1 MTPPT
6 RGAVLSTLPA
16 GRGDRRLALTVVLVS
31 VAIFLAAVPFAK
43 KPLTPIAAFIPIYES
58 ALVINDLI
66 TAVMLF
72 GQFSILR
79 SRALFVLASGYLF
92 TAFITVP
99 HALSFPGLFAP
110 TGLLGAGPQTT
121 AWLYMFWH
129 GGFPLFVVAY
139 VLLKG
144 ARRERGWTWGR
155 PGSVVLCGVAMI
167 AAVVCGITLLV
178 TAGRD
183 LLPAVIQGIHYTPTM
198 IFVSSSVWALSL
210 LALAV
215 LWRRRPHSVLDLW
228 LMVVMCAWIFD
239 IALAALLNSGRWD
252 LGFYAGRIY
261 GLLAASFVLLVLLL
275 ENGRLYARLV
285 EAHEGERQ
293 ERQRAQQAEE
303 AAAAA
308 NQAKSEFLSRMS
320 HELRTPL
327 NGILG
332 FAQLLELDA
341 QNPEQREGID
351 HILRGGR
358 HLLAL
363 INEILDL
370 ARIESGTVS
379 LSLEP
384 ASIGEL
390 MLECRQLTEPMA
402 GQRGIRM
409 VFPPES
415 QICVI
420 ADRTRLKQVLLNLLS
435 NAIKYNRAGGAVV
448 VGYESVDSR
457 VRVSVQDT
465 GPGLRPEQVQA
476 LFQPFNR
483 LGQESGPVEGTG
495 IGLVVTKKLVEL
507 MGGTI
512 GVASTVG
519 AGSVFFIELKS
530 AEPVSAADRGLG
542 EELESVSEDTNE
554 AAIPALLYVE
564 DNPANLTL
572 VEEII
577 RFRSGLRLLSAPD
590 ARLGIEL
597 ARAHRPR
604 VILMDLH
611 LPGMSGDDAL
621 KILRDDRRTAHIP
634 VIAITAHAMPRD
646 VAKGLA
652 AGYFRYLTKPLLLD
666 AFTEAIDSAL
676 TVASG
681 SQARN
686 DPSEP

>member
-1 MTPPT
+1 
-6 RGAVLSTLPA
+6 
-16 GRGDRRLALTVVLVS
+16 
-31 VAIFLAAVPFAK
+31 
-43 KPLTPIAAFIPIYES
+43 
-58 ALVINDLI
+58 
-66 TAVMLF
+66 
-72 GQFSILR
+72 
-79 SRALFVLASGYLF
+79 
-92 TAFITVP
+92 
-99 HALSFPGLFAP
+99 
-110 TGLLGAGPQTT
+110 
-121 AWLYMFWH
+121 
-129 GGFPLFVVAY
+129 
-139 VLLKG
+139 
-144 ARRERGWTWGR
+144 
-155 PGSVVLCGVAMI
+155 
-167 AAVVCGITLLV
+167 
-178 TAGRD
+178 
-183 LLPAVIQGIHYTPTM
+183 
-198 IFVSSSVWALSL
+198 
-210 LALAV
+210 
-215 LWRRRPHSVLDLW
+215 
-228 LMVVMCAWIFD
+228 
-239 IALAALLNSGRWD
+239 
-252 LGFYAGRIY
+252 
-261 GLLAASFVLLVLLL
+261 
-275 ENGRLYARLV
+275 
-285 EAHEGERQ
+285 
-293 ERQRAQQAEE
+293 
-303 AAAAA
+303 
-308 NQAKSEFLSRMS
+308 
-320 HELRTPL
+320 
-327 NGILG
+327 
-332 FAQLLELDA
+332 
-341 QNPEQREGID
+341 
-351 HILRGGR
+351 
-358 HLLAL
+358 
-363 INEILDL
+363 
-370 ARIESGTVS
+370 
-379 LSLEP
+379 
-384 ASIGEL
+384 
-390 MLECRQLTEPMA
+390 
-402 GQRGIRM
+402 
-409 VFPPES
+409 
-415 QICVI
+415 
-420 ADRTRLKQVLLNLLS
+420 
-435 NAIKYNRAGGAVV
+435 
-448 VGYESVDSR
+448 
-457 VRVSVQDT
+457 
-465 GPGLRPEQVQA
+465 VQA

-686 DPSEP
+686 DPREP

>member
-1 MTPPT
+1 MTP
-6 RGAVLSTLPA
+6 RFSLSLRAKLLAVILATTLVA
-16 GRGDRRLALTVVLVS
+16 LA
-31 VAIFLAAVPFAK
+31 VA
-43 KPLTPIAAFIPIYES
+43 
-58 ALVINDLI
+58 
-66 TAVMLF
+66 
-72 GQFSILR
+72 
-79 SRALFVLASGYLF
+79 
-92 TAFITVP
+92 
-99 HALSFPGLFAP
+99 
-110 TGLLGAGPQTT
+110 
-121 AWLYMFWH
+121 
-129 GGFPLFVVAY
+129 
-139 VLLKG
+139 
-144 ARRERGWTWGR
+144 
-155 PGSVVLCGVAMI
+155 LCAMI
-167 AAVVCGITLLV
+167 AYDLRLFQSKSVAELETQAELLGKTTAPALQFDDPKVAQENLQLLRFRPEIQAAAIYDARGAMFAKYAASPGQDRFPKLPEANGARTEGRALVLFQRIQDQGQILGTVYLRADFELYGRILSYAGIAGLVAIVAMLVALLTSARMQNVITRPILAIADIARHVVTTRDYSVRALKT
-178 TAGRD
+178 TADEVG
-183 LLPAVIQGIHYTPTM
+183 
-198 IFVSSSVWALSL
+198 
-210 LALAV
+210 ALAEAFNDMLDEIQKRELDLEREV
-215 LWRRRPHSVLDLW
+215 AERRRSEQE
-228 LMVVMCAWIFD
+228 I
-239 IALAALLNSGRWD
+239 
-252 LGFYAGRIY
+252 
-261 GLLAASFVLLVLLL
+261 
-275 ENGRLYARLV
+275 ARLNAELEDRV
-285 EAHEGERQ
+285 RERTAQLEASNRELAQARKEAER
-293 ERQRAQQAEE
+293 
-303 AAAAA
+303 A
-308 NQAKSEFLSRMS
+308 NEAKSEFLSSMS

-327 NGILG
+327 NAILG
-332 FAQLLELDA
+332 FGQILASETLQQTAAQKKEFL
-341 QNPEQREGID
+341 N
-351 HILRGGR
+351 HILKAGR

-370 ARIESGTVS
+370 ARIESGAVS

-435 NAIKYNRAGGAVV
+435 NAIKYNREGGAVV
-448 VGYESVDSR
+448 VGYESVDSQR

-512 GVASTVG
+512 GVSSTVG
-519 AGSVFFIELKS
+519 AGSVFSIELKS
-530 AEPVSAADRGLG
+530 AEPASAARDSGHD
-542 EELESVSEDTNE
+542 EALEAVSEGSNE
-554 AAIPALLYVE
+554 AAIPTLLYVE
-564 DNPANLTL
+564 DNPANLRL
-572 VEEII
+572 VEEIL

-676 TVASG
+676 AVASSSQRPEG
-681 SQARN
+681 SLK
-686 DPSEP
+686 